1 MTGCSCST
9 GRAGSPRASVN
20 NATPWWENVNPFAG
34 FGICQNN
41 LETGDVVEILTCL
54 PVYQIFM
61 NGMVYHPQVE
71 AAFSWFAFQSPSTA
85 GNGSYKLPRS
95 DDAERALAD
104 AAAPGLRP
112 GELSIDPI
120 SARDVPPGGA
130 QRANEG
136 DAVAGSL
143 GTQRSSLL
151 S

>member
-85 GNGSYKLPRS
+85 GNGSYSFPDPTTLTALSPTPLLP
-95 DDAERALAD
+95 
-104 AAAPGLRP
+104 GC
-112 GELSIDPI
+112 
-120 SARDVPPGGA
+120 VP
-130 QRANEG
+130 AN
-136 DAVAGSL
+136 
-143 GTQRSSLL
+143 
-151 S
+151 